1 MGQKM
6 SVFVYSPLEYVD
18 FCNNNPE
25 IQNKLES
32 FIVNKLKVA
41 HSINIDHS
49 WKPIINSICHKIKCI
64 SEGWEV
70 LPTIHLTIT
79 EKGIVCI
86 KKIMDSV

>member
-1 MGQKM
+1 M

-25 IQNKLES
+25 IQNKLEA

-41 HSINIDHS
+41 HNINTDLS